1 MVEGKDKDLLTSS
14 RGEWWRILLPGTYRV
29 WAHKGDWRSPMVE
42 LEVKEAGEE
51 GSDSRNEERRVAQRR
66 VVHSH
71 GPQDHD
77 QEGHTQKHSGEAWGH
92 IDLRLVSSATSVL

>member
-1 MVEGKDKDLLTSS
+1 
-14 RGEWWRILLPGTYRV
+14 
-29 WAHKGDWRSPMVE
+29 MVE

-77 QEGHTQKHSGEAWGH
+77 QGGHTQKHSGEAWGH
-92 IDLRLVSSATSVL
+92 VDLRLVSSVTTVLLLTHFFFAD

>member
-1 MVEGKDKDLLTSS
+1 
-14 RGEWWRILLPGTYRV
+14 
-29 WAHKGDWRSPMVE
+29 MVE

-92 IDLRLVSSATSVL
+92 VDLRLVIGVTTVL